1 VAKNRAKPP
10 ISSHGLFPV
19 VVAIWFAALFGLGS
33 LVLPT
38 VLLERL
44 ATGSGIA
51 ALVPAAAPPLGVTA
65 RIAISSGAAV
75 FGALIGFV
83 IARRVAEAQALARPA
98 NLDRRLR
105 FAEDDTKNRTQNGA
119 RRPISASEELGNA
132 RVDAPAEQRNA
143 EPAPPPI
150 PGRRRAL
157 AMQEEPG
164 PSQFFQQAPLPGD
177 DKPWA
182 DEHPL
187 MPSAT
192 VIAEKQMALHGHAP
206 EQQAG
211 HPAQPVPASTPE
223 PEPEPLDLQEYTEP
237 PPENFEA
244 LATLRNRA
252 SDSATESQQDEAPAR
267 PAHPAFASPETSY
280 AEIAPAPQA
289 RPGASASEAP
299 AEFTPQP
306 AEQPAPSPDFS
317 QPAPFAAPVEEQPAP
332 QQVAQPAQHLAN
344 TPQPEFDQ
352 GAGEV
357 DLPFTSPAAPAQ
369 TSASAL
375 HPRSDP
381 LAAFRIPS
389 FNDEDEDEDTAMP
402 FAAPINAA
410 AEPSPVADDEP
421 LPFVAPSQVK
431 RASAASQPEPQAS
444 SVAEPLR
451 ALLAGESAPA
461 DTVNLPLEQLGMV
474 ELAERLGRSMHRR
487 MAARIAAAPNVSP
500 VNAAPAGPRW
510 GPAGQP
516 LDNPEAVQS
525 APGQARAFDMPATGA
540 APPPPVIPDALRPL
554 SLELGE
560 FGEDEDD
567 DDDFAASFS
576 MPLALSP
583 AAPASG
589 FAKPAEASNEPEPG
603 EEDEERVDS
612 EDAPSTAYSS
622 LLAMKSPFRG
632 PAEFVRIEVPE
643 PEAGAIEPAV
653 VFPGQRSI
661 PPSSPPQF
669 AEPAAAANA
678 PGAEDGQADTGKPAI
693 GTSPRRFDA
702 PADADARTTQRKVR
716 ARPDPA
722 ETERA
727 LRSALATL
735 QRMSGAA

>member
-1 VAKNRAKPP
+1 MAKNHAKPP

-19 VVAIWFAALFGLGS
+19 VVAVWFAALFGLGS
-33 LVLPT
+33 LVLPN

-51 ALVPAAAPPLGVTA
+51 ALVPAASPPLGVTA
-65 RIAISSGAAV
+65 RIAISSGAGV
-75 FGALIGFV
+75 FGALLGFM
-83 IARRVAEAQALARPA
+83 IARRVAEAQAYARPA
-98 NLDRRLR
+98 NLYRQLR
-105 FAEDDTKNRTQNGA
+105 FAEDNTRNRTQNGA

-132 RVDAPAEQRNA
+132 RVDAPAEQRDA
-143 EPAPPPI
+143 GPAQPPM

-157 AMQEEPG
+157 AMQEEQG

-211 HPAQPVPASTPE
+211 HPAQPVPASAPE
-223 PEPEPLDLQEYTEP
+223 PEPEPLDLQEYSEP
-237 PPENFEA
+237 PPEDFEA
-244 LATLRNRA
+244 LAALRNRA
-252 SDSATESQQDEAPAR
+252 SDTATGSQQGEA

-289 RPGASASEAP
+289 RPGASESDAP

-306 AEQPAPSPDFS
+306 AQQQAPAQDFS
-317 QPAPFAAPVEEQPAP
+317 QPAQFAAPVQEQPAP
-332 QQVAQPAQHLAN
+332 QQVAQPAPAS
-344 TPQPEFDQ
+344 QP
-352 GAGEV
+352 G
-357 DLPFTSPAAPAQ
+357 
-369 TSASAL
+369 
-375 HPRSDP
+375 SDP

-389 FNDEDEDEDTAMP
+389 FDDDEEEEDAAMP
-402 FAAPINAA
+402 FAA
-410 AEPSPVADDEP
+410 PVADDEP

-431 RASAASQPEPQAS
+431 RANAAPQPAPQVS

-451 ALLAGESAPA
+451 ALLTGESAPA
-461 DTVNLPLEQLGMV
+461 DTLNRPLEQLGMV
-474 ELAERLGRSMHRR
+474 ELAERLGRSMNKR
-487 MAARIAAAPNVSP
+487 MRARPSATPDASP
-500 VNAAPAGPRW
+500 VNATPAEPQHE
-510 GPAGQP
+510 PARQP
-516 LDNPEAVQS
+516 VDNPEAAQP
-525 APGQARAFDMPATGA
+525 APEQVRAFDIPATGA
-540 APPPPVIPDALRPL
+540 APPPPVVPDALRPL
-554 SLELGE
+554 SLELEE

-567 DDDFAASFS
+567 DEFAASFS
-576 MPLALSP
+576 MPLTASP
-583 AAPASG
+583 AAPAPG
-589 FAKPAEASNEPEPG
+589 FAKPTQASNEPAPEK
-603 EEDEERVDS
+603 EDEEQAESDTV
-612 EDAPSTAYSS
+612 PSTAYSS

-653 VFPGQRSI
+653 VFPGQKGSA
-661 PPSSPPQF
+661 SSPPPQF
-669 AEPAAAANA
+669 TEPAAAEPAKPA
-678 PGAEDGQADTGKPAI
+678 PEAEDESADTGMSTGGAA
-693 GTSPRRFDA
+693 PRRFDA
-702 PADADARTTQRKVR
+702 PADAEARTAPRKVK
-716 ARPDPA
+716 AKADPA